1 MNHFNRLEHATQ
13 TLRET
18 NQRGVAPYLTAGDGG
33 LTTTLAVLHALEK
46 AGATCVE
53 LGFPFSDP
61 IADGPVLQAAAQ
73 RSLEAGTTF
82 ADTLEMVATYR
93 KEGGEL
99 PLAFMSYINPLL
111 QHGGLSSTCQRIA
124 YAGADA
130 LVIPDLPLEESEELE
145 KVCWENRLAP
155 ILFAAPTSGDARIQK
170 AGSRSHGFLYV
181 VGRVGITGG
190 STAFDNTTQ
199 EFLQTARRLSNAPIA
214 VGFGIRTADDIRSA
228 TKYADLAI
236 VGTALVEKL
245 HYSKDP
251 AKTAFDFLK
260 ELQSGLNA

>member
-1 MNHFNRLEHATQ
+1 MNHFNRLERATQ

-33 LTTTLAVLHALEK
+33 LTQTLTVLHALEK
-46 AGATCVE
+46 AGATCAE

-82 ADTLEMVATYR
+82 ADTLEMVTTFRA
-93 KEGGEL
+93 EGGEL

-111 QHGGLSSTCQRIA
+111 QHGGLSATCAQIA
-124 YAGADA
+124 LAGADA
-130 LVIPDLPLEESEELE
+130 LVVPDLPLEESEELE
-145 KVCWENRLAP
+145 KTCQENHLAP
-155 ILFAAPTSGDARIQK
+155 ILFAAPTSGNARIQK
-170 AGSRSHGFLYV
+170 AGSRSRGFLYV

-190 STAFDNTTQ
+190 TTAFDATAQ
-199 EFLQTARRLSNAPIA
+199 KFLQTARQLSKAPIA

-228 TKYADLAI
+228 TIHADLAV

-245 HYSKDP
+245 HRSNDS